1 MSHKASCWLASL
13 PPCAMNG
20 SAFRVLFHL
29 CDAHNSARE
38 PDTACFPSQKLL
50 MEKTGLSNGGLN
62 NAINALEA
70 AGLVVRRRT
79 RCPDGTRGPTYY
91 ILGCDYDHA
100 PPSPQNGG
108 GEPVS
113 DPVDNPVDKPV
124 DNLSSNSKLEGKPTP
139 NSGAN
144 QLHPG
149 GDKPVI
155 DPLKEPY
162 ARAREPA
169 PRKKQIELAAELI
182 RKRKPFLCRNVTSQ
196 LAREC
201 IAAGL
206 VTAEDCRRSDI
217 PL

>member
-1 MSHKASCWLASL
+1 MSHKASHWLASL
-13 PPCAMNG
+13 PPCIMNG
-20 SAFRVLFHL
+20 GSFRVLFHL
-29 CDAHNSARE
+29 CDAHNSTRE

-62 NAINALEA
+62 NAINALED

-91 ILGCDYDHA
+91 ILGCDLAEA

-108 GEPVS
+108 GEPCS

-124 DNLSSNSKLEGKPTP
+124 DNPESNSTFEGKPSP
-139 NSGAN
+139 LSGVN
-144 QLHPG
+144 QLQPG

-162 ARAREPA
+162 APTRAPA
-169 PRKKQIELAAELI
+169 PRKSQIEISAELI
-182 RKRKPFLCRNVTSQ
+182 RQGKPYLCRNVSSQ